1 MRDDTSLLLRGV
13 VTGRRIHDDDGDD
26 DDDVFGGGLVTVD
39 AQQNAEVRRGRVNED
54 RARL

>member
-1 MRDDTSLLLRGV
+1 MRDDTSLLSRGV
-13 VTGRRIHDDDGDD
+13 VTGRRIHDDV
-26 DDDVFGGGLVTVD
+26 DVFGGGLLTVD